1 MKRTLYL
8 IAFVAVVLQACTSR
22 GSFSV
27 KGKIEGEKKERVFI
41 SRVDVDKPLVI
52 DSAKVSSRGTFS
64 FKVNTSMPDFYQL
77 GYSPNDFIT
86 LLAAPGEKIA
96 LTFRGPNL
104 YQDYDVKGSEGTS
117 KIKMLDD
124 ELTAT
129 TRKLDSISE
138 IYNSAASQPGFD
150 TRRTELEEQF
160 NSILKEQRKKTIAFV
175 LSNTTSLAAI
185 KALYQKINSDT
196 YVLYDPKDLQYL
208 KIVTDSLTKYYPES
222 KHVQALARDFSKEL
236 NQLYA
241 SQVKSM
247 AEKIPETKLDPD
259 LKTIDGRRVRLSS
272 LKGKYVLLTFWSVNS
287 KDCIEENL
295 LLKDYYKLY
304 KNQGLEIYQVNLDQ
318 DEQAWRNAVKFDEL
332 PWICARE
339 DDPANPLNARIF
351 NVRSVPANFLYDR
364 DGKII
369 ATNLHGRAL
378 QIKFNQ
384 LFK

>member
-1 MKRTLYL
+1 MKQRLFL
-8 IAFVAVVLQACTSR
+8 IALAVFVMASCTNR

-27 KGKIEGEKKERVFI
+27 KGKIDGEKKERVYL
-41 SRVDVDKPLVI
+41 SRLDVDKPILI
-52 DSAKVSSRGTFS
+52 DSAKVSRRGSFS
-64 FKVNTSMPDFYQL
+64 FRVKASMPDFYQL
-77 GYSPNDFIT
+77 GYSSTDFIT
-86 LLAAPGEKIA
+86 LLAAPGEKIE
-96 LTFRGPNL
+96 LSFSGGKL
-104 YQDYDVKGSEGTS
+104 YQDYDVKGSDGTT

-124 ELTAT
+124 ELAVT
-129 TRKLDSISE
+129 TQKLDSLSKL
-138 IYNSAASQPGFD
+138 YASAASQPGFD
-150 TRRTELEEQF
+150 TRGPELDEQF
-160 NSILKEQRKKTIAFV
+160 RSILKEQRKKSIAFV
-175 LSNTTSLAAI
+175 VTNTTSLAAI

-241 SQVKSM
+241 SQVQSM
-247 AEKIPETKLDPD
+247 AEKLPETKLDPY
-259 LKTIDGRRVRLSS
+259 LQTIEGRRIRLSS

-287 KDCIEENL
+287 KECIEENL
-295 LLKDYYKLY
+295 ELKNFYRQYRK
-304 KNQGLEIYQVNLDQ
+304 QGLEIYQINLDQ

-332 PWICARE
+332 PWINARE
-339 DDPANPLNARIF
+339 DDPANPMNARIF